1 MKPFRVNLSV
11 AILTSLAA
19 LLLLSWLLLSIISFT
34 TARKDLVAQKNE
46 QARILLAT
54 FVSALPPR
62 LQLPA
67 DPAPTP
73 AGRISATI
81 GRERDFLD
89 LLVTDANGAPV
100 YYKSAKGS
108 NRPLNEVEMRE
119 TVRSGKKSFVVA
131 DNGQAVVRYA
141 PIVESGE
148 VVGAAR
154 LSLAFGSEFERLEH
168 SRRIFFAYFVLD
180 FLLLFGLGSFMLRR
194 IVVLPVSR
202 LLAATERITAGDYSH
217 PVHGAGSKE
226 IGDLADAFNLMVH
239 SLKVNK
245 DEVEQHVASLEEANR
260 ALQVAREET
269 IRSEKLASVGVL
281 AAGMAHEI
289 GTPLSAI
296 IGYAGMLKDDLAD
309 EPDKADHAD
318 RIEREAHRIDRLV
331 RELLDYARPRRP
343 ECERFAIGPFLAE
356 TVAMLDRQGLFKRV
370 KVSLSVAEGIPEPFI
385 DRHQLLQVLI
395 NLLVNARDAMPEG
408 GTISVSAVHTLNAP
422 GMNRAVTIT
431 VRDSGEGI
439 APEHLDKVFDP
450 FFTTKDPGRG
460 TGLGL
465 AICARIMDGFGGK
478 ITVRSRRGE
487 GTEFVIWLPVAE
499 PDYEGE
505 PGGK

>member
-1 MKPFRVNLSV
+1 MKPFRVSLSV
-11 AILTSLAA
+11 AILTSLAG
-19 LLLLSWLLLSIISFT
+19 LLLLSWLLLSIISFS

-81 GRERDFLD
+81 AHERDFLD
-89 LLVTDANGAPV
+89 LLVTDTNGAPV
-100 YYKSAKGS
+100 YYTSAKS
-108 NRPLNEVEMRE
+108 NRPVNEVEMRE
-119 TVRSGKKSFVVA
+119 TVRNGRESFIVT
-131 DNGQAVVRYA
+131 DNGHAVVRYA
-141 PIVESGE
+141 PVVEAGG

-154 LSLAFGSEFERLEH
+154 LSLAFGSEFERLES

-217 PVHGAGSKE
+217 PVHVAGGKE
-226 IGDLADAFNLMVH
+226 IGDLADAFNLMVR
-239 SLKVNK
+239 SLKVNR
-245 DEVEQHVASLEEANR
+245 DEVGRYVASLEEANR

-296 IGYAGMLKDDLAD
+296 IGYAGILKDDLAD
-309 EPDKADHAD
+309 QPDRADQAD

-331 RELLDYARPRRP
+331 RELLDYARPRQP

-356 TVAMLDRQGLFKRV
+356 TVEMLNRQGLFKRV
-370 KVSLSVAEGIPEPFI
+370 KVTLSVADGIPEPFI
-385 DRHQLLQVLI
+385 DRHQLLQVLV
-395 NLLVNARDAMPEG
+395 NLLVNARDAMPGG
-408 GTISVSAVHTLNAP
+408 GTISVSAAQVSDVP
-422 GMNRAVTIT
+422 EMNRVVAIT

-439 APEHLDKVFDP
+439 APEHLGKVFDP

-465 AICARIMDGFGGK
+465 AICARIVEGFGGK
-478 ITVRSRRGE
+478 ISVRSQRGE
-487 GTEFVIWLPVAE
+487 GTEFIVWLPVTE
-499 PDYEGE
+499 PAGRGE
-505 PGGK
+505 QR

>member
-11 AILTSLAA
+11 AILTSLAL

-34 TARKDLVAQKNE
+34 TARKDLIAQKNE
-46 QARILLAT
+46 QARILLAS

-62 LQLPA
+62 LQIPA
-67 DPAPTP
+67 DPTPTP
-73 AGRISATI
+73 AGRIAATI

-89 LLVTDANGAPV
+89 LLVTDTNGAPV
-100 YYKSAKGS
+100 YYTSLKAT
-108 NRPLNEVEMRE
+108 RPLNEIEMRE
-119 TVRSGKKSFVVA
+119 TIRSGKESFVVT
-131 DNGQAVVRYA
+131 DNGLAVVRYA
-141 PIVESGE
+141 PISEAGE
-148 VVGAAR
+148 VIGAAR
-154 LSLAFGSEFERLEH
+154 LSLAFGSEFARLDH

-180 FLLLFGLGSFMLRR
+180 FILLFGLGSFMLRR

-217 PVHGAGSKE
+217 MVHIAGSKE
-226 IGDLADAFNLMVH
+226 IGDLADAFNLMVR
-239 SLKVNK
+239 SLKVK
-245 DEVEQHVASLEEANR
+245 KEEVERYVASLEEANQ

-296 IGYAGMLKDDLAD
+296 IGYAGMLKDDLLD

-318 RIEREAHRIDRLV
+318 RIDREAHRIDRLV

-356 TVAMLDRQGLFKRV
+356 TVAMLERQGVFKRV
-370 KVSLSVAEGIPEPFI
+370 KVSLSVVEGLPEPFI
-385 DRHQLLQVLI
+385 DQHQLLQVLI

-408 GTISVSAVHTLNAP
+408 GTISVSAAQASKEQEMDRV
-422 GMNRAVTIT
+422 VTIS
-431 VRDSGEGI
+431 VRDSGDGI
-439 APEHLDKVFDP
+439 APEHLGKVFDP
-450 FFTTKDPGRG
+450 FFTTKDPGHG

-465 AICARIMDGFGGK
+465 AICARIVDGFGGR
-478 ITVRSRRGE
+478 ITVQSQRGE
-487 GTEFVIWLPVAE
+487 GTEFIIWLPVAE
-499 PDYEGE
+499 ADETGE
-505 PGGK
+505 QGEK

>member
-67 DPAPTP
+67 DPAPTA
-73 AGRISATI
+73 AGRISETI

-100 YYKSAKGS
+100 FYTSAKGS
-108 NRPLNEVEMRE
+108 NRPANEVEMRE
-119 TVRSGKKSFVVA
+119 TVRSGRESFVVA
-131 DNGQAVVRYA
+131 GNGQAVVRYA

-168 SRRIFFAYFVLD
+168 SRRVFFAYFVLD

-239 SLKVNK
+239 SLNVKK
-245 DEVEQHVASLEEANR
+245 DEVERYVSSLEEANQ

-296 IGYAGMLKDDLAD
+296 IGYAGMLKEDLAA
-309 EPDKADHAD
+309 EPDKADQAD

-331 RELLDYARPRRP
+331 RELLDYARPRQP

-370 KVSLSVAEGIPEPFI
+370 KVSLSVAEGILEPFI

-395 NLLVNARDAMPEG
+395 NLLVNARDAMPDG
-408 GTISVSAVHTLNAP
+408 GIISVSAAQVLNVP
-422 GMNRAVTIT
+422 EMNRAVTIT

-439 APEHLDKVFDP
+439 APEHLGKVFDP

-465 AICARIMDGFGGK
+465 AICARIVDGFGGK
-478 ITVRSRRGE
+478 ITVRSQRGE
-487 GTEFVIWLPVAE
+487 GTEFRVWLPVAE
-499 PDYEGE
+499 ADDAGE
-505 PGGK
+505 QGER

>member
-34 TARKDLVAQKNE
+34 TARKDLISQKNE
-46 QARILLAT
+46 QARILLAS
-54 FVSALPPR
+54 FVSAFPPR

-67 DPAPTP
+67 DPASTP
-73 AGRISATI
+73 VGRIAVTI

-89 LLVTDANGAPV
+89 LLVTDGNGVPV
-100 YYKSAKGS
+100 FYASARN
-108 NRPLNEVEMRE
+108 NRPVNEIEMRE
-119 TVRSGKKSFVVA
+119 TVKSGKESFSVT
-131 DNGQAVVRYA
+131 DNGLAVVRYA
-141 PIVESGE
+141 PIREGRDVI
-148 VVGAAR
+148 GAAR
-154 LSLAFGSEFERLEH
+154 LTLAFGSEFERLEH

-194 IVVLPVSR
+194 IVVLPVLR

-239 SLKVNK
+239 SLKVKK
-245 DEVEQHVASLEEANR
+245 DEVERYVASLEEANQ
-260 ALQVAREET
+260 ALHVAREET

-309 EPDKADHAD
+309 QPDKADHAD

-356 TVAMLDRQGLFKRV
+356 AVAMLDRQGVFKRV
-370 KVSLSVAEGIPEPFI
+370 KVSLSVADGLPEPFI
-385 DRHQLLQVLI
+385 DQHQLLQVLI
-395 NLLVNARDAMPEG
+395 NLLVNARDAMPDG
-408 GTISVSAVHTLNAP
+408 GVISVSAAQSPSAP
-422 GMNRAVTIT
+422 EKAQAVIIS
-431 VRDSGEGI
+431 VRDSGDGI
-439 APEHLDKVFDP
+439 APEHLGKVFDP

-465 AICARIMDGFGGK
+465 AICARIVDGFGGR
-478 ITVRSRRGE
+478 ITVRSRVGE
-487 GTEFVIWLPVAE
+487 GTEFVIWLPMAE
-499 PDYEGE
+499 SDETGE
-505 PGGK
+505 QSEK

>member
-67 DPAPTP
+67 DPAPTA

-89 LLVTDANGAPV
+89 LLVTDANGAAV
-100 YYKSAKGS
+100 YYTSAKGS
-108 NRPLNEVEMRE
+108 NRPVNEIEMRE
-119 TVRSGKKSFVVA
+119 TVRSGRESFVVA

-154 LSLAFGSEFERLEH
+154 LSLAFGSEFERLER
-168 SRRIFFAYFVLD
+168 SRRLFFAYFVLD

-239 SLKVNK
+239 SLNVKK
-245 DEVEQHVASLEEANR
+245 DEVERYVSSLEEANQ

-296 IGYAGMLKDDLAD
+296 IGYAGMLKEDLAA
-309 EPDKADHAD
+309 EPDKADQAD

-331 RELLDYARPRRP
+331 RELLDYARPRQP

-370 KVSLSVAEGIPEPFI
+370 KVSFSVAEGILEPFI

-395 NLLVNARDAMPEG
+395 NLLVNARDAMPDG
-408 GTISVSAVHTLNAP
+408 GIISVSAAQVLNVP
-422 GMNRAVTIT
+422 EMNRAVTIT

-439 APEHLDKVFDP
+439 APEHLGKVFDP
-450 FFTTKDPGRG
+450 FFTTKDPGCG

-465 AICARIMDGFGGK
+465 AICARIVDGFGGK

-487 GTEFVIWLPVAE
+487 GTEFRVWLPVAE
-499 PDYEGE
+499 AKDAGE
-505 PGGK
+505 QGER